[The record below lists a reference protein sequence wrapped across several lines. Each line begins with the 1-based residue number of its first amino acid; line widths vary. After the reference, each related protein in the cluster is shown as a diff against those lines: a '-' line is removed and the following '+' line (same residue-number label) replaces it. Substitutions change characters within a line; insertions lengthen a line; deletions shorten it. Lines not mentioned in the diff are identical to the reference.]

1 MSNHLIWMLLAGL
14 LLVGEM
20 LSGTF
25 YLLVIALAFCL
36 SALLAWLGS
45 PLALQLLAAAIF
57 SLGGLGWLWRKRRAS
72 ANQNN
77 APDNLLDIGQ
87 QVTILQWHTPSHARV
102 RHRGTDWDAE
112 LSSGRADADAF
123 FIVGIRGSTLLLSDQ
138 KPEA

>member
-25 YLLVIALAFCL
+25 YLMVLALAFCL
-36 SALLAWLGS
+36 SALLAWLGA
-45 PLALQLLAAAIF
+45 PLAMQLLSAAVF
-57 SLGGLGWLWRKRRAS
+57 SLGGLGWLWQKRRS
-72 ANQNN
+72 STNQNN

-87 QVTILQWHTPSHARV
+87 QVSILQWHTPRHARV
-102 RHRGTDWDAE
+102 RHRGSDWDAE
-112 LSSGRADADAF
+112 LSSGNADANAF

-138 KPEA
+138 KPEI

>member
-1 MSNHLIWMLLAGL
+1 MSNHLIWILLAGL

-45 PLALQLLAAAIF
+45 GLPVQLLAAAFF
-57 SLGGLGWLWRKRRAS
+57 SLAGLALLWHKRQRS
-72 ANQNN
+72 KTTANP
-77 APDNLLDIGQ
+77 PDNLLDIGQ
-87 QVTILQWHTPSHARV
+87 QVVILQWHTPHHARV
-102 RHRGTDWDAE
+102 RHRGADWDAE
-112 LSSGRADADAF
+112 LSHGREDAQAF

-138 KPEA
+138 KPES